1 MISPVRILAFAF
13 CVALPAAEALAR
25 QSAAL
30 DTAPPACAGRS
41 LVRELEGR
49 APDRLAAALAR
60 AAAVPNGEGLLWRI
74 EKRGTKPSH
83 LFGTMH
89 ATDPRVVALPQAVRD
104 ALANARV
111 VAKEVIEQADPTA
124 ADQMAQKLVSA
135 AATPGGDSLAFLN
148 DAGARGAI
156 ETAVGEYGMTPQAA
170 HYLQPWFLWVLLST
184 PNCEL
189 ARQQAGLAT
198 LDQIV
203 VSARAAGTRLVGLET
218 SEEQI
223 SRLSELNELAK
234 RAVVGAA
241 RLGQRRIDLYATL
254 VDIYAQRRPR
264 VLREVLAESGVH
276 SSEELAVVDAIT
288 EQLVAQRNDRLAAR
302 AQPYLREGGAFIAVG
317 ALHLSG
323 ENGLVAQFRKA
334 GYTLTRVW

>member
-1 MISPVRILAFAF
+1 MVSPVRILAFAL
-13 CVALPAAEALAR
+13 CLAVPAGEASAR
-25 QSAAL
+25 RSAAL

-41 LVRELEGR
+41 LVRELGDR
-49 APDRLAAALAR
+49 APDRLAAAMAR

-89 ATDPRVVALPQAVRD
+89 ATDPRVVAMPQAVRD
-104 ALANARV
+104 ALASARV
-111 VAKEVIEQADPTA
+111 IAKEVIELADPSA

-135 AATPGGDSLAFLN
+135 AATPGGDSLAYLS
-148 DAGARGAI
+148 DAATRSAI
-156 ETAVGEYGMTPQAA
+156 ETAVGEYGMNPQSA
-170 HYLQPWFLWVLLST
+170 HYLQPWFLWVLFST
-184 PNCEL
+184 PNCEF

-203 VSARAAGTRLVGLET
+203 VSARTTGTRLVGLET

-223 SRLSELNELAK
+223 SRLAELNDVAK

-254 VDIYAQRRPR
+254 IDIYAQRRPR
-264 VLREVLAESGVH
+264 VLREVLGESGVH
-276 SSEELAVVDAIT
+276 SAEELAAVDEIT
-288 EQLVAQRNDRLAAR
+288 DRLVAQRNDRLAAR
-302 AQPYLREGGAFIAVG
+302 ALPHLRDGGAFIAVG